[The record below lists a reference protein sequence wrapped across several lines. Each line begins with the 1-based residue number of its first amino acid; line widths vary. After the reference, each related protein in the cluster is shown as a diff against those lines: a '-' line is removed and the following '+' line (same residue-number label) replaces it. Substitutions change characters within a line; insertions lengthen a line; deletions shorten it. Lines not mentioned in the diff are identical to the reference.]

1 MRRISAP
8 LLLVVLFSSL
18 VYSQTSNPRP
28 PNTPPAPGESS
39 SQQQAQ
45 PSSAPLPDD
54 APMPDLGTFP
64 DTEGKKQS
72 AVKRKLE
79 DLKPHCI
86 DIFALHTCWS
96 QPPAPKPQPAA
107 KTTDDPEY
115 LKDMDVGDFYLTEK
129 KNYKGAELRFRDALE
144 HKPNDPTAT
153 FRLAQSLE
161 GLGQANE
168 AKDDYGAYLT
178 LAPNGPFVDQ
188 AKKALERLQAKSAS
202 QGSDKA
208 KPLPKDS
215 HLR

>member
-8 LLLVVLFSSL
+8 LLLVVLFSSIL
-18 VYSQTSNPRP
+18 YSQTSNPRP

-45 PSSAPLPDD
+45 PPSVPVPDD
-54 APMPDLGTFP
+54 SPLPDLGTLP

-72 AVKRKLE
+72 AIKRKLD

-96 QPPAPKPQPAA
+96 QPPAPKAQPAA
-107 KTTDDPEY
+107 KTADDPEY
-115 LKDMDVGDFYLTEK
+115 LKDMDVGDFYLTER

-161 GLGQANE
+161 GLGQGDE
-168 AKDDYGAYLT
+168 AKDGYGAYLT

-188 AKKALERLQAKSAS
+188 AKKALERLQARSA
-202 QGSDKA
+202 QGSDKP
-208 KPLPKDS
+208 KPSPKDS